1 MGGSPAPTVAKIKNM
16 VYMNHTTAEETQSR
30 EDYLGEFYI

>member
-1 MGGSPAPTVAKIKNM
+1 MGGSPEPTVRKIKNM
-16 VYMNHTTAEETQSR
+16 VYMNHTEGIQSR